1 MKKKTYISP
10 QVKVIEFES
19 ANILAGSQGGVT
31 ETFMVDPKNE
41 DDPPSNDWLDSNDT
55 LWGD

>member
-1 MKKKTYISP
+1 MKKKAYISP

-19 ANILAGSQGGVT
+19 ANILAGSQGGAT
-31 ETFMVDPKNE
+31 ETFIIEPENDK
-41 DDPPSNDWLDSNDT
+41 PSNDWLDSNET